1 MSSFISNIFSWISD
15 LFESIWRFIKRA
27 LPYVLM
33 AIAAYFSLGALAP
46 SFMAGLGLASATAG
60 GWAAAA
66 LALGASFVLAPE
78 ETAALYSGAID
89 AVGGVLSEA
98 GQVVGD
104 VVSDTVGSFFSSGI
118 GLWLLV
124 GVGAYFL
131 LSSGKK
137 KDVSVVNDG
146 NSPAVLRTSAA
157 SRGPRLGSIEGQ
169 LNKESS

>member
-1 MSSFISNIFSWISD
+1 MSSFLSNIFSWISD
-15 LFESIWRFIKRA
+15 LFESIWGFIKRA

-33 AIAAYFSLGALAP
+33 AIAVYFSMGALAP

-78 ETAALYSGAID
+78 ETAALYSGGVD
-89 AVGGVLSEA
+89 AVGDVLSEV
-98 GQVVGD
+98 GQVVGN
-104 VVSDTVGSFFSSGI
+104 VASDTLESFFSSGV
-118 GLWLLV
+118 GPWLLV

-137 KDVSVVNDG
+137 KDVPAANDE
-146 NSPAVLRTSAA
+146 NSPAVSRTSAV
-157 SRGPRLGSIEGQ
+157 SRGSRSGSIEEQ
-169 LNKESS
+169 LNEESL